1 MYVVNVGEAKPWSD
15 DETSVLVVAY
25 FEMLDNEARGMA
37 YSKIA
42 LNRRVQS
49 LTGRSKGSIE
59 FKFCNISYVLAE
71 AGFPFVDG
79 YKPRSHVQDALR
91 VAVLRAVNAEDNQS
105 PRTTR
110 PTPNMVETPSAAHA
124 QHGSDQT
131 AAFNE
136 RGPLFAPIPSATPN
150 GNSWDSLVG
159 LWDRATGGTDVAA
172 RPDHPVDSAWP
183 SALRP
188 AGVQE
193 ACEWLREGISA
204 GHPPRFLFLVG
215 GPGAGKSHATAQVV
229 AGMRLESELED
240 GLAHRIYDY
249 QGTLADLVVVNDATI
264 NLEAAN
270 RAPLITD
277 IDGIASVRM
286 DDTVSTRP
294 RHLMACVNRG
304 VLVEE
309 MSESRLRRPEDWTA
323 GDVLVRWL
331 YGSPRTGS
339 NESSWQLSGGTGQD
353 FVRSARL
360 NYMGE
365 HVANVLAVFVDECS
379 LFEERPAIT
388 IGADSSA
395 TAQEYRIVP
404 LAQRPAMEA
413 TRAPA
418 ADLLVNVLKAI
429 EESMGDTVEHVTGT
443 CADPLLANLQ
453 SLRSPLVQSGL
464 LTIAR
469 SAELVS
475 ATRMTYREL
484 WGYLTRALV
493 GDAPSRMPRERLG
506 EFVMAN
512 QPLGLGA
519 EDDFESLRILA
530 GLRFNQGIFGAGER
544 SAAPEGARRDPV
556 LKLLIPVDPVSDA
569 VPGSDP
575 DSPDGGWATRIS
587 DAFGVHASDGTPLQS
602 LLDSAAEDG
611 PLHAVVTDF
620 DRRLD
625 EAFRQLL
632 QSPHLKDDKRLEA
645 TGWYGAYLTRLYAV
659 SHGICAFRREVDML
673 IRTWVQSPHLPDDL
687 KSPLRT
693 LIRPKRNPSE
703 SASSLL
709 PLFDSRTEPITGRTA
724 VPKLAVR
731 VREPE
736 LSTDRHGQGEQV
748 LLLIGTDG
756 TTMGKVSLD
765 FPLIREA
772 MACVDDHI
780 GVTDLI
786 DVTAPR
792 LERVRASRLL
802 SSHLHGAEFCLAD
815 GDREVQITQRYTKES

>member
-15 DETSVLVVAY
+15 DETNALVAAY
-25 FEMLDNEARGMA
+25 FEMLDSETSGMA

-59 FKFCNISYVLAE
+59 FKFCNISHVLAE
-71 AGFPFVDG
+71 AGFRFVDG
-79 YKPRSHVQDALR
+79 YKPRSHVQEALR
-91 VAVLRAVNAEDNQS
+91 VAVLHAVTAKDN
-105 PRTTR
+105 
-110 PTPNMVETPSAAHA
+110 PTPRRTEPPSTVAQMPSAARAPHL
-124 QHGSDQT
+124 

-136 RGPLFAPIPSATPN
+136 RGPLSAPIAPRTKN
-150 GNSWDSLVG
+150 ENVWGSLVG
-159 LWDRATGGTDVAA
+159 LWDRSTGGTDVAA

-193 ACEWLREGISA
+193 ACEWLKHGISA
-204 GHPPRFLFLVG
+204 GYPPRFLFLVG

-229 AGMRLESELED
+229 AGMRLESQLQD

-270 RAPLITD
+270 RAPLISD
-277 IDGIASVRM
+277 IDRITSPYM
-286 DDTVSTRP
+286 DDTVPSRQ

-309 MSESRLRRPEDWTA
+309 MSESRLRRSEDWNA

-331 YGSPRTGS
+331 YGSPATGP
-339 NESSWQLSGGTGQD
+339 NESSWRLSGLTGQD
-353 FVRSARL
+353 FARAARL

-388 IGADSSA
+388 IGADSSVS
-395 TAQEYRIVP
+395 AQEYRIVP
-404 LAQRPAMEA
+404 LAQRPAMET

-418 ADLLVNVLKAI
+418 ADLLVNVLKAV
-429 EESMGDTVEHVTGT
+429 EESLGDAVEHVPGT
-443 CADPLLANLQ
+443 FADPLLANLQ
-453 SLRSPLVQSGL
+453 SLRSPLVLSGL
-464 LTIAR
+464 LTIGR

-506 EFVMAN
+506 EFVMSN
-512 QPLGLGA
+512 QPLGLSA
-519 EDDFESLRILA
+519 EDDFERLRILS

-611 PLHAVVTDF
+611 PLHGVVTDF

-625 EAFRQLL
+625 EAFCQLL
-632 QSPHLKDDKRLEA
+632 ASPHLKDDKRLEA

-709 PLFDSRTEPITGRTA
+709 PLFDSRTEPITGRAA

-731 VREPE
+731 VKEPE
-736 LSTDRHGQGEQV
+736 LSTERQGQGEQV

-756 TTMGKVSLD
+756 TTMSKVSLD

-802 SSHLHGAEFCLAD
+802 PSHLHGAEFCLTD
-815 GDREVQITQRYTKES
+815 GDREVQVTQRYTKES